1 MEDLNLSS
9 SIPVDEDYGEF
20 EFLEDEEASS
30 AYSVASSVYNFRVEN
45 GRRYHDYKD
54 GHPFPYDQ
62 VSEENEQVLHEMIL
76 VLFDNKFFV
85 SPIDESALHCIV
97 DVGTGKGLWAEGVA
111 ERYPDAHVVGIDTIQ
126 HERSLQ
132 PNFSFILQDATDEW
146 VLDDPSMKFDLVHIR
161 NLFVGVRDWDALYAQ
176 CFEKMNSG
184 AWIEQLELEIDAHT
198 DDQSELP
205 DSQIM
210 KLCRFVDDM
219 TAATGRDFRASSK
232 MKTAIEA
239 AGFVD
244 VQEQRVKL
252 PLGPWASDPKFKDI
266 GRFFERF
273 YKTGLQGWLLQ
284 ICTRVFGWTLEQVNE
299 ACVKAFQE
307 INSRQQHMYFT
318 LIIVI
323 GRKP

>member
-1 MEDLNLSS
+1 MEDLNIAS

-20 EFLEDEEASS
+20 EYLEDEEASS

-54 GHPFPYDQ
+54 GHPFPYDE
-62 VSEENEQVLHEMIL
+62 VSEENEQVLHAMVL
-76 VLFDNKFFV
+76 VLFDNRYFI
-85 SPIDESALHCIV
+85 SPVDEANLQCVV

-111 ERYPDAHVVGIDTIQ
+111 ERYPHVQVVGIDTIQ

-132 PNFSFILQDATDEW
+132 PNCSFILQDATDEW

-184 AWIEQLELEIDAHT
+184 GWIEQIEVEIIAHV
-198 DDQSELP
+198 DDESALP

-210 KLCRFVDDM
+210 KLCSFADEM
-219 TAATGRDFRASSK
+219 TAASGRDFRASSK
-232 MKTAIEA
+232 MKTAIEE
-239 AGFVD
+239 AGFID

-284 ICTRVFGWTLEQVNE
+284 ICIRYFGWTLQEVND